1 MLLRRSLT
9 LARHECVVHT
19 SPSPC
24 PWEGRTTSTCT
35 QPTDLGIL
43 ITTVDTHAPAE
54 AVPQAPSI
62 SLSTSQRQS
71 SKSCPSRALEL
82 CGKYRNPQ
90 KKDAS
95 AFRCKCLLLHLCLD
109 RHIID
114 VKLFHAARFKRE
126 GRGREPAQRRRPGH
140 DATVLT
146 KQPSIS
152 ILTQLAQQCSAGAA
166 TAPAVHAPRAPGSPQ
181 AAALTADCRSR
192 RRARWRRHGS
202 GCPGEELC
210 PQFTAAMTSR
220 DAGPRRPAWLPRELL
235 KACGGSGVPR
245 ACCRAHAARTT
256 EKTAVVCAHLVN
268 PVGLPKGGPRRSR
281 QGSPAAGR
289 PAPPQKGAGGREPQ
303 GRRAAARAMAPAR
316 RAARTKC

>member
-1 MLLRRSLT
+1 VLRG
-9 LARHECVVHT
+9 
-19 SPSPC
+19 P
-24 PWEGRTTSTCT
+24 
-35 QPTDLGIL
+35 
-43 ITTVDTHAPAE
+43 
-54 AVPQAPSI
+54 
-62 SLSTSQRQS
+62 
-71 SKSCPSRALEL
+71 K
-82 CGKYRNPQ
+82 
-90 KKDAS
+90 
-95 AFRCKCLLLHLCLD
+95 
-109 RHIID
+109 
-114 VKLFHAARFKRE
+114 
-126 GRGREPAQRRRPGH
+126 GRGEGGSLPNAGGL
-140 DATVLT
+140 DKT
-146 KQPSIS
+146 
-152 ILTQLAQQCSAGAA
+152 QQCSQSNFHLDLDAA
-166 TAPAVHAPRAPGSPQ
+166 CPAMQRGHGDSPCRTSIMHTQ
-181 AAALTADCRSR
+181 KPPAAALTADCRSR
-192 RRARWRRHGS
+192 QRVCWRRYGS